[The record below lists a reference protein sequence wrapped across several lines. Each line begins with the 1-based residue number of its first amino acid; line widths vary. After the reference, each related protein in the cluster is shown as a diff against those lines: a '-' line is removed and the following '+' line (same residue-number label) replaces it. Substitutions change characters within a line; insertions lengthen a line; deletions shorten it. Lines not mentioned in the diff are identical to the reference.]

1 MIFGDLPIF
10 PEFHPSLTTP
20 VVIQMQ
26 AVGDELAR
34 QVDWPGKCMSVLR
47 LAAKDRIRAMRQLE
61 RFVDGIGGIGMLNFH
76 ELTKNMW
83 LDEQIAFFSR
93 ETGLRP
99 ENPRAWKML
108 GFAHLLKGYFEAKH
122 YRPAAESYAECVR
135 RINDAL
141 REFQQAVR
149 LLPNDS
155 ETHANLGMVYE
166 ALGKAQEARKHFEL
180 ALRFDPNNWAAQQ
193 GLARSYKPW

>member
-1 MIFGDLPIF
+1 MLEENGTMIFGDLPIF

-135 RINDAL
+135 RINRYPVGVIAGLVAAGVGPLTPIAHAL
-141 REFQQAVR
+141 NSG
-149 LLPNDS
+149 LLWLEP
-155 ETHANLGMVYE
+155 E
-166 ALGKAQEARKHFEL
+166 
-180 ALRFDPNNWAAQQ
+180 
-193 GLARSYKPW
+193 RSKVLFTM